1 MSTYQ
6 ERIDTVRKYF
16 QSLKANRYPF
26 VNETLAEKDEYTK
39 SLYFRLLCALVRY
52 TCEPNQMQVLYIER
66 LIAGCKAEQKYRDY
80 MRMALELEIKDV
92 EEFVSALKETE
103 LKYYFCI
110 DGSILLMLSNSDD
123 KNYELLAEIVEIFG
137 ITRQEVQYLALASRA
152 IVAQNS
158 TMFEETLAQSP
169 ESMFSLSLFPYIAD
183 FHTGLVSNTDQKV
196 YLYSF
201 SKAKV
206 DISNYQ
212 HLKPNKLVIE
222 NIILDHKDKMLQFQ
236 GYHEIVLRRCSVN
249 LSELKLQ
256 FENISNVVLDRCVF
270 DGGAKEKEVTL
281 ESVILNDCTH
291 VQIKNCVFKNFS
303 LRTIKENYVSN
314 MLIENSC
321 FENCINSYKSS
332 DYIGGLGGVIY
343 SYTSGITVL
352 SECQFVNCG
361 SRNSYSYG
369 VNQIIANSKCRLKNC
384 QFINCWHYMRG
395 TRDTGTFNNR
405 MFTSDTVVENCQVL
419 DSANIK

>member
-39 SLYFRLLCALVRY
+39 SLYFRLLCTLVRY

-158 TMFEETLAQSP
+158 TMFEDAQKQSP
-169 ESMFSLSLFPYIAD
+169 ESMSSLFLFPYIAN
-183 FHTGLVSNTDQKV
+183 FHTGLVINDRKIFHM
-196 YLYSF
+196 YSYEKSYVDLSRF
-201 SKAKV
+201 SSV
-206 DISNYQ
+206 TSQ
-212 HLKPNKLVIE
+212 TV
-222 NIILDHKDKMLQFQ
+222 ILDNSIISLQKNISFEDCDTVIFRDCNFDLNEFCLLF
-236 GYHEIVLRRCSVN
+236 HRVN
-249 LSELKLQ
+249 LVS
-256 FENISNVVLDRCVF
+256 FENCTFAGGKKRPITF
-270 DGGAKEKEVTL
+270 DICSE
-281 ESVILNDCTH
+281 
-291 VQIKNCVFKNFS
+291 VQILMCTFKGFS
-303 LRTIKENYVSN
+303 SQTIKE
-314 MLIENSC
+314 ENVEKIIIKDSS
-321 FENCINSYKSS
+321 FNDCIYEHQSFSHNWMSK
-332 DYIGGLGGVIY
+332 GCVIY
-343 SYTSGITVL
+343 SSNPDVL
-352 SECQFVNCG
+352 GFNYFQNCYFINCGGKNLRNHHLTNFISNCKGKLVNC
-361 SRNSYSYG
+361 
-369 VNQIIANSKCRLKNC
+369 
-384 QFINCWHYMRG
+384 FFENCWHYTEGR
-395 TRDTGTFNNR
+395 RDPDDSRRR
-405 MFTSDTVVENCQVL
+405 MFTSDTEVENCQVVN
-419 DSANIK
+419 SANIT